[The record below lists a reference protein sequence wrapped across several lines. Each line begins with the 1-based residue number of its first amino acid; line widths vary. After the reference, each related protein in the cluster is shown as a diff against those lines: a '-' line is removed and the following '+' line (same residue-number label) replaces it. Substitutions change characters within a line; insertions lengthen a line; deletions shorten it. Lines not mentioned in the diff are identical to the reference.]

1 MGKHGLDGWGQVA
14 GRLPGTLRP
23 IWGIILKGMYE
34 KKEPTDDTSKD
45 VYSLL
50 AQHVSGIIMPIIRRQ
65 TE

>member
-1 MGKHGLDGWGQVA
+1 MKS
-14 GRLPGTLRP
+14 
-23 IWGIILKGMYE
+23 E

-50 AQHVSGIIMPIIRRQ
+50 AQHVSDIIMPIVRRQ